1 MMQEQDDINK
11 KLPTLKNG
19 AKSDHKSQADVDLER
34 TEAELR
40 VVKLALELITGICAE
55 LPEPEEGDLDGE
67 LDEDEEEIEEEWES
81 DEDDNGM
88 KMEEDTATTNDPSSN
103 ATGEIAKATK
113 SIDLL
118 SSIVP
123 SCLRFIQPTGLS
135 YPPSFQ
141 PSPHPPITSALCGV
155 HIAALECLNNICL
168 SIAELGRDSSNIR
181 SDTSTQIIIEVWT
194 SVWGMLATLGPPDT
208 SGIGSGPQQRMQ
220 VWNVSLSVLWAVARI
235 LKGDPNIVP
244 DEDKVKVLMEIGN
257 GTKDEELIV
266 MCLGI
271 LECMAVNPSPTSVPA
286 NKVISEYIL
295 SFLPAS
301 GRPVMVEAVIQAGSS
316 MIDIFSDEAM
326 PWDINFRQGKWE
338 LVLKASVDG
347 FRKAVR
353 SIDKRKEGGR
363 DLRRRGDEVLENLI
377 AFVKYRRSLKF

>member
-1 MMQEQDDINK
+1 
-11 KLPTLKNG
+11 
-19 AKSDHKSQADVDLER
+19 
-34 TEAELR
+34 
-40 VVKLALELITGICAE
+40 
-55 LPEPEEGDLDGE
+55 
-67 LDEDEEEIEEEWES
+67 
-81 DEDDNGM
+81 
-88 KMEEDTATTNDPSSN
+88 
-103 ATGEIAKATK
+103 
-113 SIDLL
+113 
-118 SSIVP
+118 
-123 SCLRFIQPTGLS
+123 
-135 YPPSFQ
+135 
-141 PSPHPPITSALCGV
+141 
-155 HIAALECLNNICL
+155 
-168 SIAELGRDSSNIR
+168 
-181 SDTSTQIIIEVWT
+181 
-194 SVWGMLATLGPPDT
+194 
-208 SGIGSGPQQRMQ
+208 
-220 VWNVSLSVLWAVARI
+220 
-235 LKGDPNIVP
+235 
-244 DEDKVKVLMEIGN
+244 MEIGN